1 MESFPHCYRIH
12 CHRSLQHSLL
22 VKGKNQATQYTQSTI
37 TLRGPISV
45 EYSRFATS
53 RFAA

>member
-1 MESFPHCYRIH
+1 MESLPHCYRIH

-22 VKGKNQATQYTQSTI
+22 VKGKNKPTQYTQSTI
-37 TLRGPISV
+37 ALRGPISA
-45 EYSRFATS
+45 EYGRFATS